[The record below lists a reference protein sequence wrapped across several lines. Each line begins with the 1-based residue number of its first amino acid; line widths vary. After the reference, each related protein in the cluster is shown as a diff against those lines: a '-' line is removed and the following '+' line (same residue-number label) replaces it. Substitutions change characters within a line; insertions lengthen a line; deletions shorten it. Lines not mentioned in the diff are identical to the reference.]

1 MSHSPGQEVTIEGVT
16 ESFKSLL
23 DSDEVRGYL
32 TGECPVIFERGFT
45 YADSVNRYL
54 RKEIPGYRSTRILLD
69 GTPIRGLHVEPD
81 TQQPIFGTLEIPGG
95 KSHRA
100 LAKYWICHP
109 KSAGRPEEG
118 KEYDRGLRIRVRNFV
133 VVQPENLL
141 AELFDAWAQ
150 EPAPVQHWVGEIH
163 AIHPELR
170 PNSERNDLE
179 NSIAKDQ
186 LMDELKLSL
195 RR

>member
-1 MSHSPGQEVTIEGVT
+1 M
-16 ESFKSLL
+16 
-23 DSDEVRGYL
+23 
-32 TGECPVIFERGFT
+32 
-45 YADSVNRYL
+45 NRYL

-81 TQQPIFGTLEIPGG
+81 TQQPIFGTLEIAGG

-118 KEYDRGLRIRVRNFV
+118 KGYDRGLRIRVRNFV

-141 AELFDAWAQ
+141 AEL
-150 EPAPVQHWVGEIH
+150 
-163 AIHPELR
+163 
-170 PNSERNDLE
+170 S
-179 NSIAKDQ
+179 
-186 LMDELKLSL
+186 
-195 RR
+195 